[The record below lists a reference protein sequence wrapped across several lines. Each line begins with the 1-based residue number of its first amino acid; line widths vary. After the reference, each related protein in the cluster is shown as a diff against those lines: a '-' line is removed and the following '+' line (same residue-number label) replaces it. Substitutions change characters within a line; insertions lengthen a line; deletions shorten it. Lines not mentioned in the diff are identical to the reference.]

1 MRCLVTGA
9 TGFLGTNLVH
19 ELVKDGWT
27 VRAFGLPG
35 SETRYIR
42 DLPVE
47 IMFGD
52 VTNPADAHQAVAGM
66 DVVFHV
72 AGDTSFWKRNFAR
85 QRLINC
91 EGPVNIATACLKL
104 GVRRLV
110 HTSTVDA
117 LGYNPEGLADE
128 QWPNYNYAD
137 TGYNYGDTKR
147 EGELRVK
154 GYNSKELEVVV
165 INPGSMIG
173 PFDHTLQFGRLF
185 FDLRD
190 GMVPGVPKGG
200 APFAHVREVARAHI
214 AAARK
219 GRPGEGYI
227 CGGLNITYRELF
239 EAIAA
244 KFGKSAPRLDIP
256 RWGFVL
262 YGLVMELMAEFTH
275 KPPEMNPGQ
284 ARYMTAYPCYDSSKA
299 VRELGFRIIPLARI
313 IDDAYNWYRDNGFL

>member
-19 ELVKDGWT
+19 ELVKDRWT

-47 IMFGD
+47 IVLGD
-52 VTNPADAHQAVAGM
+52 VINPADVDKAVAGM
-66 DVVFHV
+66 EVVFHV

-91 EGPVNIATACLKL
+91 EGPVNVAKACRKH

-117 LGYNPEGLADE
+117 LGYNPGGLADE
-128 QWPNYNYAD
+128 EWPTYNYAN

-147 EGELRVK
+147 EGELRVRAF
-154 GYNSKELEVVV
+154 NSPELEVVV

-173 PFDHTLQFGRLF
+173 PFDYTLQFGRLF

-190 GMVPGVPKGG
+190 GKVPGVPKGG

-214 AAARK
+214 AAALK

-239 EAIAA
+239 TAIAA
-244 KFGKSAPRLDIP
+244 KFGKQAPRIDIP
-256 RWGFVL
+256 RCGFVL
-262 YGLVMELMAEFTH
+262 YGYVMELISEFTNQ
-275 KPPEMNPGQ
+275 PPEMNPGQ
-284 ARYMTAYPCYDSSKA
+284 ARYMTVYPYYDSRKA
-299 VRELGFRIIPLARI
+299 VRELDFKILPLDHI
-313 IDDAYNWYRDNGFL
+313 IDDAFDWYRVNGFL

>member
-19 ELVKDGWT
+19 ELVRDGWS

-35 SETRYIR
+35 SQTRYIR
-42 DLPVE
+42 DLPVD
-47 IMFGD
+47 IVLGD
-52 VTNPADAHQAVAGM
+52 VTSPADVDRAVAGM
-66 DVVFHV
+66 EVVFHV

-91 EGPVNIATACLKL
+91 QGPVNVAEACLRH

-128 QWPNYNYAD
+128 QWPTYNYAN
-137 TGYNYGDTKR
+137 TGYNYADTKR
-147 EGELRVK
+147 EGELRVLCF
-154 GYNSKELEVVV
+154 NATELEVVV
-165 INPGSMIG
+165 INPGSMMG

-185 FDLRD
+185 FDLRH
-190 GMVPGVPKGG
+190 GRVPGVPKGG

-214 AAARK
+214 VAARK
-219 GRPGEGYI
+219 GSPGQRYI

-244 KFGKSAPRLDIP
+244 KFGTSAPRLDIP
-256 RWGFVL
+256 RWAFVL
-262 YGLVMELMAEFTH
+262 YGHVMELISEITRT
-275 KPPEMNPGQ
+275 PPEMNPGQ
-284 ARYMTAYPCYDSSKA
+284 ARYMTVYPSYDSSKA
-299 VRELGFRIIPLARI
+299 VRGLDFRIVPLARI
-313 IDDAYNWYRDNGFL
+313 VDDAYDWYKDNGYL

>member
-19 ELVKDGWT
+19 ELVRDGWT

-47 IMFGD
+47 IVLGD
-52 VTNPADAHQAVAGM
+52 VTNPADADRAAAGVE
-66 DVVFHV
+66 VVFHV

-91 EGPVNIATACLKL
+91 EGPVNVARACIKH

-117 LGYNPEGLADE
+117 LGYNPDGLADE
-128 QWPNYNYAD
+128 NWPTYNYAN

-147 EGELRVK
+147 EGELRVREFN
-154 GYNSKELEVVV
+154 GRGLEVVV

-173 PFDHTLQFGRLF
+173 PYDYTLQFGRLF
-185 FDLRD
+185 FELRD
-190 GMVPGVPKGG
+190 GKTPGVPKGG

-244 KFGKSAPRLDIP
+244 KFGRHAPGLDLP
-256 RWGFVL
+256 RWALVA
-262 YGLVMELMAEFTH
+262 YGYTMELIAEFTR

-284 ARYMTAYPCYDSSKA
+284 ARYMTVYPYYDSSKA
-299 VRELGFRIIPLARI
+299 MRELDFKAVPLQQI
-313 IDDAYNWYRDNGFL
+313 IDDAYEWYRDNGFL

>member
-19 ELVKDGWT
+19 ELVRDGWT

-47 IMFGD
+47 IVLGD
-52 VTNPADAHQAVAGM
+52 VTNPADADRAAAGVE
-66 DVVFHV
+66 VVFHV

-91 EGPVNIATACLKL
+91 EGPVNVARACIKH

-117 LGYNPEGLADE
+117 LGYNPDGLADE
-128 QWPNYNYAD
+128 NWPTYNYAN

-147 EGELRVK
+147 EGELRVREFN
-154 GYNSKELEVVV
+154 GRGLEVVV

-173 PFDHTLQFGRLF
+173 PYDYTLQFGRLF
-185 FDLRD
+185 FELRD
-190 GMVPGVPKGG
+190 GKTPGVPKGG

-244 KFGKSAPRLDIP
+244 KFGRHAPGLDLP
-256 RWGFVL
+256 RWALVA
-262 YGLVMELMAEFTH
+262 YGYAMELIAEFTR

-284 ARYMTAYPCYDSSKA
+284 ARYMTVYPYYDSSKA
-299 VRELGFRIIPLARI
+299 MRELDFKAVPLQQI
-313 IDDAYNWYRDNGFL
+313 IDDAYEWYRDNGFL

>member
-35 SETRYIR
+35 SETKYIR

-47 IMFGD
+47 IMYGD
-52 VTNPADAHQAVAGM
+52 ITNPADAHRAVAGM
-66 DVVFHV
+66 EVVFHV

-91 EGPVNIATACLKL
+91 EGPVNIATACLNH

-117 LGYNPEGLADE
+117 LGYNPDGLADE
-128 QWPNYNYAD
+128 QWPHYNYAN
-137 TGYNYGDTKR
+137 TGYNYADTKR
-147 EGELRVK
+147 EGELRVR
-154 GYNSKELEVVV
+154 GFNSKELEVVV
-165 INPGSMIG
+165 INPGSMMG

-185 FDLRD
+185 FGLRD
-190 GMVPGVPKGG
+190 GTVPGVPKGG

-262 YGLVMELMAEFTH
+262 YGSLMELIAEFTH

-284 ARYMTAYPCYDSSKA
+284 ARYMTSYPSYDSSKA
-299 VRELGFRIIPLARI
+299 VRELDFMIITLEQI
-313 IDDAYNWYRDNGFL
+313 IEDAYCWYRDNGFL